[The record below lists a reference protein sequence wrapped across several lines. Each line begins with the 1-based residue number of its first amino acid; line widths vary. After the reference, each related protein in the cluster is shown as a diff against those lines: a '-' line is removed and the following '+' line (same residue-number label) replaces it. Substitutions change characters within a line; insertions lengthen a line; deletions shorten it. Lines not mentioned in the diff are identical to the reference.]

1 MDGNPEA
8 VTIGET
14 MLMFAPPP
22 FHRIEYANVF
32 MAMIGGAEANVAI
45 GLQRLGMESGWIS
58 KLVDNP
64 LGRKILNTIR
74 GYGVDVSRVV
84 LTKKGRIGIFF
95 VEFGAEP
102 RPLKTIYDR
111 EGSAIT
117 TLEPSEIDWEYVGR
131 AKLLH
136 QTGITPALSSCCRNL
151 TLKAAEKAKEMGL
164 KNSFDIN
171 YRSLLWKPDE
181 ARRTLSIILSNV
193 DILISTL
200 KDANMMLEDELSPE
214 EAAAKMRKEYGCEV
228 VVITLGAEGSIARS
242 NRTYRGRAYHST
254 EVNRLGAGD
263 AFAAGFLYGYLKK
276 GVQAGLEYGGAMAAL
291 KFTVPVNVPVL
302 DKEEIHDL
310 LKGVK
315 EGVIR

>member
-1 MDGNPEA
+1 MDGQPE
-8 VTIGET
+8 VITIGET

-22 FHRIEYANVF
+22 FHRIEYANIF

-45 GLQRLGMESGWIS
+45 GLKRLGIDSGWIS

-84 LTKKGRIGIFF
+84 LTQKGRIGTFF

-102 RPLKTIYDR
+102 RPLRTIYDR
-111 EGSAIT
+111 KGSAIT
-117 TLEPSEIDWEYVGR
+117 TLKPEEIDWEYVSR

-181 ARRTLSIILSNV
+181 ARRTLDTILPNV

-200 KDANMMLEDELSPE
+200 DDANLMLEDNLPP
-214 EAAAKMRKEYGCEV
+214 EAAATEMRKEYGCEV
-228 VVITLGAEGSIARS
+228 VVITLGTEGSIAVS
-242 NRTYRGRAYHST
+242 DKTYRGRPYHST
-254 EVNRLGAGD
+254 EINRLGAGD
-263 AFAAGFLYGYLKK
+263 AFAAGFLYGYLRKDI
-276 GVQAGLEYGGAMAAL
+276 QAGLEIGGAMAAL
-291 KFTVPVNVPVL
+291 KFTVPLDVPVI
-302 DKEEIHDL
+302 DKEDIHNL
-310 LKGVK
+310 LKGLK
-315 EGVIR
+315 EDVVR

>member
-1 MDGNPEA
+1 MDRYPEV

-22 FHRIEYANVF
+22 FHRIEYADIF

-45 GLQRLGMESGWIS
+45 GLQRLGVNSGWIS

-74 GYGVDVSRVV
+74 GFGVDVSRVV
-84 LTKKGRIGIFF
+84 LTKEGRIGIFF

-102 RPLKTIYDR
+102 RPLRTIYDR
-111 EGSAIT
+111 KGSAIT
-117 TLEPSEIDWEYVGR
+117 TFKPNEIDWEYVGH

-136 QTGITPALSSCCRNL
+136 QTGITPALSSCCRDL
-151 TLKAAEKAKEMGL
+151 TLEAAEKAREMGV

-181 ARRTLSIILSNV
+181 ARRILDMILPNI

-200 KDANMMLEDELSPE
+200 SDACLMLEDKLPPE
-214 EAAAKMRKEYGCEV
+214 TAASEMQKKYGCEV
-228 VVITLGAEGSIARS
+228 VVITLGGEGSIAKS
-242 NRTYRGRAYHST
+242 DKIYRGRPYHST

-291 KFTVPVNVPVL
+291 KFTVPLNIPVI
-302 DKEEIHDL
+302 DKEEVDDL
-310 LKGVK
+310 LKGVR

>member
-1 MDGNPEA
+1 MDRKPEA
-8 VTIGET
+8 ITIGET

-22 FHRIEYANVF
+22 FHRIEYADIF
-32 MAMIGGAEANVAI
+32 RAMIGGAEANVAI
-45 GLQRLGMESGWIS
+45 GLQRLGIDSGWIS

-84 LTKKGRIGIFF
+84 FTPKGRIGIFF
-95 VEFGAEP
+95 VEFGVEP
-102 RPLKTIYDR
+102 RPLRTIYDR

-117 TLEPSEIDWEYVGR
+117 TLKPTEIDWEYIGR
-131 AKLLH
+131 AKLIH

-181 ARRTLSIILSNV
+181 ARHTLDAILSNV

-200 KDANMMLEDELSPE
+200 EDANLMLEDKMSPE
-214 EAAAKMRKEYGCEV
+214 AAVAKMQKEYGCEV
-228 VVITLGAEGSIARS
+228 VVITLGAEGSVARS
-242 NRTYRGRAYHST
+242 NKIYRGKPYPST
-254 EVNRLGAGD
+254 EINRLGAGD

-291 KFTVPVNVPVL
+291 KFTVPLNVPVI
-302 DKEEIHDL
+302 DKEDVHDL

-315 EGVIR
+315 EEVIR

>member
-1 MDGNPEA
+1 MDRYPEV

-22 FHRIEYANVF
+22 FHRIEYADIF

-45 GLQRLGMESGWIS
+45 GLQRLGVNSGWIS

-74 GYGVDVSRVV
+74 GFGVDVSRVV
-84 LTKKGRIGIFF
+84 LTKEGRIGIFF

-102 RPLKTIYDR
+102 RPLRTIYDR
-111 EGSAIT
+111 KGSAIT
-117 TLEPSEIDWEYVGR
+117 TFKPNEIDWEYVGH

-136 QTGITPALSSCCRNL
+136 QTGITPALSSCCRDL
-151 TLKAAEKAKEMGL
+151 TLEAAEKAREMGV

-181 ARRTLSIILSNV
+181 ARRILDVILPNI

-200 KDANMMLEDELSPE
+200 SDACLMLEDELPPE
-214 EAAAKMRKEYGCEV
+214 TAASEMQKKYGCEV
-228 VVITLGAEGSIARS
+228 VVITLGEEGSIAKS
-242 NRTYRGRAYHST
+242 DKIYRGRPYHST

-291 KFTVPVNVPVL
+291 KFTVPLNIPVI
-302 DKEEIHDL
+302 DKEEVDDL
-310 LKGVK
+310 LKGVRG
-315 EGVIR
+315 EVIR

>member
-1 MDGNPEA
+1 MDKRLEV

-22 FHRIEYANVF
+22 FHRIEYADNF

-45 GLQRLGMESGWIS
+45 GLQRLGIRSGWIS

-84 LTKKGRIGIFF
+84 LTRKGRVGLFF

-102 RPLKTIYDR
+102 RLLKTIYDR
-111 EGSAIT
+111 EGSAMT
-117 TLEPSEIDWEYVGR
+117 TLEPAEIDWEYVGQ
-131 AKLLH
+131 AKVLH
-136 QTGITPALSSCCRNL
+136 QTGITPALSACCRNL
-151 TLKAAEKAKEMGL
+151 TLKAAEKAREMGL

-171 YRSLLWKPDE
+171 YRSLLWTPDE
-181 ARRTLSIILSNV
+181 ARHTLNAILPNV

-200 KDANMMLEDELSPE
+200 KDAHLMLEDELAP
-214 EAAAKMRKEYGCEV
+214 EAAAVKMRKEYGCEV
-228 VVITLGAEGSIARS
+228 VVITLGPEGSIARS
-242 NRTYRGRAYHST
+242 DRTYRGKAYHST

-276 GVQAGLEYGGAMAAL
+276 SVQAGLEYGGAMAAL
-291 KFTVPVNVPVL
+291 KFTVPVNVPIIE
-302 DKEEIHDL
+302 KEDVRNL

-315 EGVIR
+315 ERVNR

>member
-200 KDANMMLEDELSPE
+200 KDANMMLEDELPPE

-242 NRTYRGRAYHST
+242 DRTYRGRAYHST

>member
-1 MDGNPEA
+1 MDRYPEV

-22 FHRIEYANVF
+22 FHRIEYADIF

-45 GLQRLGMESGWIS
+45 GLQRLGVNSGWIS

-74 GYGVDVSRVV
+74 GFGVDVSRVV
-84 LTKKGRIGIFF
+84 LTKEGRIGIFF

-102 RPLKTIYDR
+102 RPLRTIYDR
-111 EGSAIT
+111 KGSAIT
-117 TLEPSEIDWEYVGR
+117 TFKPNEIDWEYVGH

-136 QTGITPALSSCCRNL
+136 QTGITPALSSCCRDL
-151 TLKAAEKAKEMGL
+151 TLEAAEKAREMGV

-181 ARRTLSIILSNV
+181 ARRILDVILPNI

-200 KDANMMLEDELSPE
+200 SDACLMLEDELPPE
-214 EAAAKMRKEYGCEV
+214 TAASEMQKKYGCEV
-228 VVITLGAEGSIARS
+228 VVITLGEEGSIAKS
-242 NRTYRGRAYHST
+242 DKICRGRPYHST

-291 KFTVPVNVPVL
+291 KFTVPLNIPVI
-302 DKEEIHDL
+302 DKEEVDDL
-310 LKGVK
+310 LKGVRG
-315 EGVIR
+315 EVIR

>member
-1 MDGNPEA
+1 MDRYPEV

-22 FHRIEYANVF
+22 FHRIEYADIF

-45 GLQRLGMESGWIS
+45 GLQRLGVSSAWIS

-74 GYGVDVSRVV
+74 GFGVDVSRVV
-84 LTKKGRIGIFF
+84 LTKEGRIGIFF

-102 RPLKTIYDR
+102 RPLRTIYDR
-111 EGSAIT
+111 KGSAIT
-117 TLEPSEIDWEYVGR
+117 TFKSNEIDWEYVGH

-136 QTGITPALSSCCRNL
+136 QTGITPALSSCCRDL
-151 TLKAAEKAKEMGL
+151 TLEAAEKAREMGV

-181 ARRTLSIILSNV
+181 ARRILDMILPNI

-200 KDANMMLEDELSPE
+200 SDACLMLEDELPPE
-214 EAAAKMRKEYGCEV
+214 TAASEMQKKYGCEV
-228 VVITLGAEGSIARS
+228 VVITLGEEGSIAKS
-242 NRTYRGRAYHST
+242 DKIYRGRPYHST

-291 KFTVPVNVPVL
+291 KFTVPLNIPVI
-302 DKEEIHDL
+302 DKEEVDDL
-310 LKGVK
+310 LKGVRG
-315 EGVIR
+315 EVIR